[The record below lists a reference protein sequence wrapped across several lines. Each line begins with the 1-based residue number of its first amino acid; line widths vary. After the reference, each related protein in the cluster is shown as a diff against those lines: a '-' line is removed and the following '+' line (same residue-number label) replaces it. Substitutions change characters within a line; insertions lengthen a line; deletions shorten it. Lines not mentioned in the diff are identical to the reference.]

1 MFSSILRGH
10 IYPSKRIAKLQLF
23 FRLAKHLPQHQMLI
37 KFKIFCS
44 HYNTAYYKMHFF
56 SN

>member
-23 FRLAKHLPQHQMLI
+23 FRLAKHRPKVYLLN
-37 KFKIFCS
+37 KLKILCRACYS
-44 HYNTAYYKMHFF
+44 AHYSLH
-56 SN
+56 

>member
-23 FRLAKHLPQHQMLI
+23 FRLAKHPPRHQMLI

-44 HYNTAYYKMHFF
+44 YYNTAYYKMQFF